1 MNKSTIFGFVLLAS
15 FVYFIWPSTEV
26 HTEPSTTKAAPKI
39 NPPKP
44 IERRTPDRTS
54 ALKPLKEISQR
65 PEVEPAIKRLDP
77 DAKIDDSYKNEQQV
91 ALAKGYGKFPPV
103 DLTKM
108 NAHKKHVVEALKDP
122 VKNSG
127 AISLTGKREK
137 FDPNRYKTN
146 PSYYLNT
153 VEPGRALAAAIPGP
167 GVKRLERVGSSTF
180 RAVQNQT
187 INLSAK
193 TEAGMPLSFT
203 TFDGGH
209 FQNGLSF
216 ITVKA
221 DSGGVATAEFT
232 PTDGVISQTRIGAA
246 SPVSSGTLQW
256 NVIVH
261 LSNQTSQT
269 KTEGQK

>member
-1 MNKSTIFGFVLLAS
+1 MKKSTILGFVLLIS
-15 FVYFIWPSTEV
+15 FVYLIWPKSAV
-26 HTEPSTTKAAPKI
+26 PKEPLSAKVTKPAKPR
-39 NPPKP
+39 KP
-44 IERRTPDRTS
+44 IEPRKPDRTA
-54 ALKPLKEISQR
+54 ALKPLKEIAQR

-77 DAKIDDSYKNEQQV
+77 DAKIDESYKNEQAV
-91 ALAKGYGKFPPV
+91 ALKEGYGSFPPV

-108 NAHKKHVVEALKDP
+108 NAHKKHVLAALKDP
-122 VKNSG
+122 ANNSG
-127 AISLTGKREK
+127 AISLTGKRKK
-137 FDPNRYKTN
+137 FDRKRYITDS
-146 PSYYLNT
+146 SYYIDS
-153 VEPGRALAAAIPGP
+153 VEPGRSLDAAMPGP
-167 GVKRLERVGSSTF
+167 GVKRLERVGASSF
-180 RAVQNQT
+180 RTIQNKT

-203 TFDGGH
+203 AFDGGQ

-232 PTDGVISQTRIGAA
+232 PTEGVISQARVGAA

-261 LSNQTSQT
+261 LNNQTSQL
-269 KTEGQK
+269 KQEGQK